1 MTVTKLRQQ
10 GGAVVLTI
18 PSDIAAKAGWSVG
31 ILLDVTADGEAVSIK
46 PSGRVA
52 RGRKTLAQ
60 LLEGIDEGEIRQFNE
75 EINDG
80 INDDPQGKEAI

>member
-1 MTVTKLRQQ
+1 MTVTRLRQQ

-18 PSDIAAKAGWSVG
+18 PSEIAAKAGWSVG
-31 ILLDVTADGEAVSIK
+31 TLLDVTADGEAVSIK

-60 LLEGIDEGEIRQFNE
+60 LLEGIDEREISQFNE
-75 EINDG
+75 EVSDVLNDA
-80 INDDPQGKEAI
+80 PQGREAI